1 MDDPTT
7 KESADDNEENAIDS
21 KSGSLRHS
29 RGSAPD
35 PYPHELVPG
44 QNTAIWS
51 PARKHEVKTESQ
63 KQADCHRA
71 FKTSIYEDPKNINP
85 ERIPGTCDWVLQHTL
100 YREWQQSRQDD
111 VLWILGYPGCG
122 KSVLAKAIVDEQL
135 QNSNQHTVCY
145 FFFRFNDNQNNLATA
160 LCALLHQLF
169 NHQPLLLRHA
179 MNAFEKIGTQL
190 QTDTDELW
198 RIFTAAV
205 TDDQAVNITC
215 VIDAL
220 DECCDDDLPKLIQ
233 FLASFHNQRTASTR
247 KFQLKFLVTSRTL
260 QVFANDISG
269 IPTIRLRVTSEESND
284 DISEEIKIVL
294 RHKVATAGRKYGL
307 SQEVQDVLREKLF
320 SFPHGSVLGLC
331 LVMNVV
337 DEILDKQAWPKM
349 ASIKTTNTLS
359 TKVEDAYD
367 NVSSH
372 LKSHQRREAEAFVRE
387 LGIDP
392 LRPYALRESRMQCQ
406 LAPLDARTDF
416 TESYGTSN
424 VVSDIISGSLV
435 STKPSSL
442 EEDINLV
449 DEDNPTRQMAKTFY
463 NHTPIDSYRYVADD
477 EIKSLA
483 SEPEDIQSQ
492 DGTNSTHWEVRKAAA
507 SYLAEMLSGDATL
520 RPLYEEA
527 SKRLDDE
534 RFSRNHGR
542 LLKRYYLS
550 LRSQAANRKQSV
562 AVNFLRPRS
571 NRTLISRKILES
583 TGRERVYLTL
593 PQHDERNLTLE
604 RFLNSVEVGPDAITA
619 EAEMPLDIDEEQ
631 ESSVD
636 GDDQDR
642 LDLVDLKNA
651 RSYFTSGTSLAQFKA
666 EFRDFLHL
674 PRMVVE
680 EARTQ
685 TQRQTDTE
693 PGRGGNAK
701 SYEWF
706 YSVGFWQSKLTSW
719 LYDAVYP
726 PKSGYQR
733 VRYICECDDHMFLDI
748 KELQPGGVQ
757 RFRQRLV
764 KDGLARLITPYDS
777 TTAQDSTADQDLQSS
792 VSLPPPAHFRIVTTA
807 VRHVRVRGGGVL
819 SRRTRYSPILAA
831 MRQPKKPPGIG
842 PYRLQLFRE

>member
-21 KSGSLRHS
+21 KSGSLRHG

-44 QNTAIWS
+44 HNTAIWS

-71 FKTSIYEDPKNINP
+71 FRTSNYEDSKNINA
-85 ERIPGTCDWVLQHTL
+85 ERIPGTCNWVLQHTL

-111 VLWILGYPGCG
+111 VLWILGDPGCG

-135 QNSNQHTVCY
+135 QHSNQHTVCY
-145 FFFRFNDNQNNLATA
+145 FFFKFNDNQNNLATA

-169 NHQPLLLRHA
+169 DYQPLLLRHA
-179 MNAFEKIGTQL
+179 MNAFQKTGTQL
-190 QTDTDELW
+190 QTETDELW
-198 RIFTAAV
+198 RIFTAAG

-220 DECCDDDLPKLIQ
+220 DECCDNDLGKLIQ
-233 FLASFHNQRTASTR
+233 FLASFYYNQRTASTR
-247 KFQLKFLVTSRTL
+247 NFQLKFLVTSRAWHVIENEFL
-260 QVFANDISG
+260 G
-269 IPTIRLRVTSEESND
+269 IPTIRLTSEESND
-284 DISEEIKIVL
+284 DISKEINFVL
-294 RHKVATAGRKYGL
+294 RHKVAIAGRRYGL
-307 SQEVQDVLREKLF
+307 SQEVQDVLREKL
-320 SFPHGSVLGLC
+320 SFPHRSGLELH

-337 DEILDKQAWPKM
+337 DEILDNQAWPKM

-367 NVSSH
+367 NVSSR
-372 LKSHQRREAEAFVRE
+372 LESHQRREAEAFVRE
-387 LGIDP
+387 LGLDS
-392 LRPYALRESRMQCQ
+392 LWPYALRESRMQFQ
-406 LAPLDARTDF
+406 LAPLDASTDF
-416 TESYGTSN
+416 TESYGISN
-424 VVSDIISGSLV
+424 VVSDKTSGDLV

-463 NHTPIDSYRYVADD
+463 NHTPIESNRYVADD
-477 EIKSLA
+477 EIRSLA

-492 DGTNSTHWEVRKAAA
+492 DGTNSSRWEVRKAAA
-507 SYLAEMLSGDATL
+507 SYLAEMLTDDATL

-550 LRSQAANRKQSV
+550 LRSQAANRKHSV

-571 NRTLISRKILES
+571 NRTLVSRKVLES
-583 TGRERVYLTL
+583 TGRERVHLTL

-619 EAEMPLDIDEEQ
+619 EVEMPLDIDEEQ

-636 GDDQDR
+636 GDDQDG
-642 LDLVDLKNA
+642 LDLVDLENA
-651 RSYFTSGTSLAQFKA
+651 RSYFTSGTSLTQFKA

-674 PRMVVE
+674 PRMAVE
-680 EARTQ
+680 EAQTQ
-685 TQRQTDTE
+685 TQGQTDPE

-701 SYEWF
+701 SHEWF

-719 LYDAVYP
+719 LYDTFYP

-733 VRYICECDDHMFLDI
+733 VRYICV
-748 KELQPGGVQ
+748 GG
-757 RFRQRLV
+757 
-764 KDGLARLITPYDS
+764 
-777 TTAQDSTADQDLQSS
+777 
-792 VSLPPPAHFRIVTTA
+792 
-807 VRHVRVRGGGVL
+807 
-819 SRRTRYSPILAA
+819 
-831 MRQPKKPPGIG
+831 
-842 PYRLQLFRE
+842 